1 MLSELISAA
10 LVGAGFLLIFGLA
23 EIWRS
28 LGNPSAELSRKS
40 VHFAGGLLVLAFPWI
55 FANRW
60 TVIGLVSVF
69 AFLIWG
75 TERVGLL
82 KSVHGVARKTEG
94 GLFYPLAVALLFVL
108 AYDNPAF
115 YVVAALTLIVS
126 DAAAAVLGTAYGT
139 TKYSVEEDQRSLE
152 GSMSFLVITFLVV
165 HLPLLLMTEIDRG
178 VSAILAVLISLIVT
192 LLEGVSL
199 RGSDNFIVPM
209 ATFYLLIRFTSES
222 FDIITTHLFTL
233 LAILAL
239 VSLFGLTSKFLRT
252 SGVMAATLFFY
263 AVYLFGGA
271 GWITAPAI
279 ALITLVAVRY
289 LLREVVDRYNAQH
302 QVLATLYA
310 VIVMM
315 VVLIVHDVLPRV
327 MSGPEWLLN
336 GDAFR
341 APFVG
346 VVVGQLTMML
356 VTQFRPFQPGNREP
370 TSVLVTLGLFALALA
385 LVAPLGLS
393 VTGGLALASFGTAA
407 AIAGL
412 ATLLYWLMRKLEGW
426 PSRTP
431 WNMRLQTACLTLAT
445 LVVLPVHFQILG
457 GG

>member
-1 MLSELISAA
+1 MLSELIRAA
-10 LVGAGFLLIFGLA
+10 LVGAGFLLIFGAA
-23 EIWRS
+23 EAWRN
-28 LGNPSAELSRKS
+28 LGQPSAELSRKS

-55 FANRW
+55 FDNRW

-69 AFLIWG
+69 AFLIWA

-82 KSVHGVARKTEG
+82 KSVHGVARKTKG

-115 YVVAALTLIVS
+115 YLVAALTLIVS
-126 DAAAAVLGTAYGT
+126 DAAAALLGTAYGT
-139 TKYSVEEDQRSLE
+139 TTYSVEEDQRSLE
-152 GSMSFLVITFLVV
+152 GSISFLVITFLVV
-165 HLPLLLMTEIDRG
+165 HLPLLLMTDIDRG
-178 VSAILAVLISLIVT
+178 VSVILAVLISLIVT

-209 ATFYLLIRFTSES
+209 ATFYLLIRFASEG
-222 FDIITTHLFTL
+222 FGIITTHLLIL
-233 LAILAL
+233 LSILAL
-239 VSLFGLTSKFLRT
+239 VSLFGLTSNFLRA
-252 SGVMAATLFFY
+252 SGAMAATLFFY

-327 MSGPEWLLN
+327 MAGPEWLLN
-336 GDAFR
+336 GEAFR

-356 VTQFRPFQPGNREP
+356 VTQFSPFRPGNREP
-370 TSVLVTLGLFALALA
+370 TSVSVTLGLFALALA
-385 LVAPLGLS
+385 LVAPLGLG
-393 VTGGLALASFGTAA
+393 VTGGLALAPFVTAA
-407 AIAGL
+407 AIAAL
-412 ATLLYWLMRKLEGW
+412 ATLLYWLMRKLPGW

-445 LVVLPVHFQILG
+445 LLVLPVHFRILG

>member
-1 MLSELISAA
+1 MLSELIRAA
-10 LVGAGFLLIFGLA
+10 LVGAGFLLIFGAA
-23 EIWRS
+23 EAWRN
-28 LGNPSAELSRKS
+28 LGQPSAELSRKS

-55 FANRW
+55 FDNRW
-60 TVIGLVSVF
+60 TVICLVSVF
-69 AFLIWG
+69 AFLIWA

-82 KSVHGVARKTEG
+82 KSVHGVARKTKG

-115 YVVAALTLIVS
+115 YLVAALTLIVS
-126 DAAAAVLGTAYGT
+126 DAAAALLGTAYGT
-139 TKYSVEEDQRSLE
+139 TTYSVEEDQRSLE
-152 GSMSFLVITFLVV
+152 GSISFLVITFLVV
-165 HLPLLLMTEIDRG
+165 PLLLMTDIDRG
-178 VSAILAVLISLIVT
+178 VSVILAVLISLIVT

-209 ATFYLLIRFTSES
+209 ATFYLLIRFASEG
-222 FDIITTHLFTL
+222 FGVITTHLLIL
-233 LAILAL
+233 LSILAL
-239 VSLFGLTSKFLRT
+239 VSLFGLTSNFLRA
-252 SGVMAATLFFY
+252 SGAMAATLFFY

-327 MSGPEWLLN
+327 MAGPEWLLN
-336 GDAFR
+336 GEALR

-356 VTQFRPFQPGNREP
+356 VTQFSPFRPGNREP
-370 TSVLVTLGLFALALA
+370 TSVSVTLGLFALALA
-385 LVAPLGLS
+385 LVAPLGLG
-393 VTGGLALASFGTAA
+393 VTGGLALAPFVTAA
-407 AIAGL
+407 AIAAL
-412 ATLLYWLMRKLEGW
+412 ATLLYWLMRKLPGW

-445 LVVLPVHFQILG
+445 LLVLPVHFRILG

>member
-1 MLSELISAA
+1 MLSELIRAA
-10 LVGAGFLLIFGLA
+10 LVGAGFLLIFGGA
-23 EIWRS
+23 EAWRT
-28 LGNPSAELSRKS
+28 LGQPSAELSRKS

-55 FANRW
+55 FTSRW

-75 TERVGLL
+75 TARVGLL

-115 YVVAALTLIVS
+115 YLVAALTLIVS
-126 DAAAAVLGTAYGT
+126 DAAAALLGTAYGT
-139 TKYSVEEDQRSLE
+139 VTYSVEEDRRSLE
-152 GSMSFLVITFLVV
+152 GSISFLVITFLVV
-165 HLPLLLMTEIDRG
+165 HLPLLLMTDIDRG
-178 VSAILAVLISLIVT
+178 VSVILAVLISLIVT

-199 RGSDNFIVPM
+199 RGSDNLIVPM
-209 ATFYLLIRFTSES
+209 ATFYLLIRFTSEG
-222 FDIITTHLFTL
+222 FGIITTHLLTL
-233 LAILAL
+233 LSILAL
-239 VSLFGLTSKFLRT
+239 VSLFGLTSRFLRT

-279 ALITLVAVRY
+279 ALIALVAMRY
-289 LLREVVDRYNAQH
+289 FLREVVDQYNVQH

-310 VIVMM
+310 VIVIL
-315 VVLIVHDVLPRV
+315 VILIVHDVLPRV

-336 GDAFR
+336 GEAFR

-356 VTQFRPFQPGNREP
+356 ITQFSPFRPGNREP
-370 TSVLVTLGLFALALA
+370 TSVSMTLGLFALALG
-385 LVAPLGLS
+385 LVAPLGLAA
-393 VTGGLALASFGTAA
+393 TGGIALAPFGTAA
-407 AIAGL
+407 AIAAL
-412 ATLLYWLMRKLEGW
+412 ATLLYWLMRKLPGW
-426 PSRTP
+426 PSRPP

-445 LVVLPVHFQILG
+445 LLVLPVHFQILG

>member
-152 GSMSFLVITFLVV
+152 GAMSFLVITFLVV

-233 LAILAL
+233 LAI
-239 VSLFGLTSKFLRT
+239 
-252 SGVMAATLFFY
+252 
-263 AVYLFGGA
+263 
-271 GWITAPAI
+271 
-279 ALITLVAVRY
+279 
-289 LLREVVDRYNAQH
+289 
-302 QVLATLYA
+302 
-310 VIVMM
+310 
-315 VVLIVHDVLPRV
+315 
-327 MSGPEWLLN
+327 
-336 GDAFR
+336 
-341 APFVG
+341 
-346 VVVGQLTMML
+346 
-356 VTQFRPFQPGNREP
+356 
-370 TSVLVTLGLFALALA
+370 
-385 LVAPLGLS
+385 
-393 VTGGLALASFGTAA
+393 
-407 AIAGL
+407 
-412 ATLLYWLMRKLEGW
+412 
-426 PSRTP
+426 
-431 WNMRLQTACLTLAT
+431 
-445 LVVLPVHFQILG
+445 
-457 GG
+457 